1 MTRAELFAKVD
12 FSGACERHPDC
23 EVVVIYNTAI
33 PEFPEGI
40 IGLLLIPREVLTKA
54 DERGRFI
61 SPWRHGDVM
70 RVREPQ

>member
-1 MTRAELFAKVD
+1 MTRAELFAEVD

-33 PEFPEGI
+33 PDFAEGI
-40 IGLLLIPREVLTKA
+40 IGLLLIPREALAKA
-54 DERGRFI
+54 DASGRSI

-70 RVREPQ
+70 RVRAPE

>member
-1 MTRAELFAKVD
+1 MTRAELFSKVD

-40 IGLLLIPREVLTKA
+40 IGLLLTPREVLAKA
-54 DERGRFI
+54 DERGKPLM
-61 SPWRHGDVM
+61 PWRHGDVM
-70 RVREPQ
+70 RVKAAQ